1 MKEFIIEQIN
11 QLTEEYENGQI
22 SFYTCW
28 NEIQNILSNYKAIIF
43 VDGR

>member
-11 QLTEEYENGQI
+11 QLKEEYESGQI

-28 NEIQNILSNYKAIIF
+28 NEIQNILSNYKEIIF
-43 VDGR
+43 TNGR